1 MLTQLIE
8 DRIYF
13 KDHMNSWE
21 QAIKTASQPLLE
33 EKFIKEQYIDAMIE
47 NVNQNGAYMIIVP
60 GFAMPHARPERGAIK
75 TGMSVMHL
83 EQPVVFPD
91 EQEVKVLLVLAA
103 ADANV
108 HLDAMADLAEIL
120 IDDDK
125 MKQLFDAK
133 ETSQI
138 KKVFN
143 LNYSRLRR
151 VSD

>member
-13 KDHMNSWE
+13 KDHIDNWQE
-21 QAIKTASQPLLE
+21 AIKTAAQPLLKE
-33 EKFIKEQYIDAMIE
+33 NFIKEQYIDSMIE

-60 GFAMPHARPERGAIK
+60 GFAMPHARPECGAMK
-75 TGMSVMHL
+75 TGMAVMHL
-83 EQPVVFPD
+83 EEPVVFPD

-125 MKQLFDAK
+125 MEQLFSAK
-133 ETSQI
+133 EAEQI
-138 KKVFN
+138 KEVFQ
-143 LNYSRLRR
+143 
-151 VSD
+151 

>member
-13 KDHMNSWE
+13 KDHIDNWQE
-21 QAIKTASQPLLE
+21 AIKTAAQPLLKE
-33 EKFIKEQYIDAMIE
+33 NFIKEQYIDSMIE

-60 GFAMPHARPERGAIK
+60 GFAMPHARPECGAMK
-75 TGMSVMHL
+75 TGMAVMRL
-83 EQPVVFPD
+83 EEPVVFPD

-125 MKQLFDAK
+125 MEQLFSAT
-133 ETSQI
+133 EAEQI
-138 KKVFN
+138 KEVFQ
-143 LNYSRLRR
+143 
-151 VSD
+151 